1 MDITGPEWKY
11 GNDLWITDDKTSSF
25 SYQSDFSSSNFLTP
39 LYTRW
44 RGSWGA
50 SSASA
55 PEQQNRRDSKF
66 GGKINILNG
75 KFDFLR

>member
-39 LYTRW
+39 MYTRV
-44 RGSWGA
+44 GDAGGA
-50 SSASA
+50 AGGRVVHPPPSSRIEETANLA
-55 PEQQNRRDSKF
+55 AKLIF
-66 GGKINILNG
+66 
-75 KFDFLR
+75 